1 MTVPLGASHTV
12 LQVSIH
18 HITSH
23 HCTRQ
28 YCHRA
33 NINQSIIPLLFIQ
46 YPSRNKKKNRKCYNT
61 LLRRQIS
68 RDFERTGSFRK
79 LDQSIHRY
87 VHPSIHQPKEYKG
100 GIRRKISPSVQKREE
115 KRKEKKRRK
124 KGRKEECK
132 CTHAS
137 HKLTKK
143 CQSE

>member
-1 MTVPLGASHTV
+1 MV

-18 HITSH
+18 HITSLH
-23 HCTRQ
+23 SLVLSQSQH
-28 YCHRA
+28 
-33 NINQSIIPLLFIQ
+33 QSINHTPTLYSIPV
-46 YPSRNKKKNRKCYNT
+46 KKQKNRKCYNT
-61 LLRRQIS
+61 LLRRQIF